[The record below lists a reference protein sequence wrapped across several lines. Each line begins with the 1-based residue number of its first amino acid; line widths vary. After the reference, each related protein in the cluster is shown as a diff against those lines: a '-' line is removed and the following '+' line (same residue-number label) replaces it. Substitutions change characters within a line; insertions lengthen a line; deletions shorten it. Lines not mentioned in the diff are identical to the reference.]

1 MLSWLNVFECS
12 GSSHIHILSRVKLVV
27 YPISGYT
34 SDLLTVNILMLPQ
47 EQIKLSQ
54 RFISV
59 IFAPFFGLK
68 IDFNFRFWTFML
80 QIS

>member
-1 MLSWLNVFECS
+1 MTLEFGLLNRKE
-12 GSSHIHILSRVKLVV
+12 LR
-27 YPISGYT
+27 
-34 SDLLTVNILMLPQ
+34 Q

-54 RFISV
+54 RFISI

-68 IDFNFRFWTFML
+68 IDFNFRFCTFVL